1 MVPSNIAELAEL
13 LKAYKLPESLSAA
26 PTLPGLLS
34 TQATQGLTGQS
45 GFAKKDSGIL
55 GGSSQGS

>member
-13 LKAYKLPESLSAA
+13 LKAYKLPESLNAV

-34 TQATQGLTGQS
+34 TQATHGLTGQS